1 MIGYVIDTYN
11 PRNRK
16 DVECTVFSTT
26 NGAIRIGIK
35 KVPIVDGLPQ
45 LPYLPIDS
53 ELDMSWFKVYETLDE
68 AKQYLRMLKRI

>member
-1 MIGYVIDTYN
+1 MMGYIVDTYN

-16 DVECTVFSTT
+16 DVDCTVFQTQH
-26 NGAIRIGIK
+26 GAIRIGIK

-53 ELDMSWFKVYETLDE
+53 ELDGSWFKVYETLDE
-68 AKQYLRMLKRI
+68 AK

>member
-53 ELDMSWFKVYETLDE
+53 ELDTRIFRVYETLDE
-68 AKQYLRMLKRI
+68 AKQYLKMLKKI